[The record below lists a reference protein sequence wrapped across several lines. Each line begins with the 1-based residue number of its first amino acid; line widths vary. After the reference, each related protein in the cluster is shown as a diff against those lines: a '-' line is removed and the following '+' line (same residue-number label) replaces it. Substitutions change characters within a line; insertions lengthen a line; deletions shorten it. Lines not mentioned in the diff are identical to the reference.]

1 MRDKA
6 VAMLTALG
14 VAGAAD
20 DPLLD
25 MVLTNV
31 QWRIKNLS
39 NLSEIP
45 EGLESLAVSMAVGEY
60 LNMKKSS
67 GQLEGF
73 DLDAAA
79 VKSIQEGDTNIT
91 FALGEGS
98 STPEQRL
105 NSLID
110 YLINGRIGEIYRY
123 RRLVW

>member
-1 MRDKA
+1 MRDTA

-60 LNMKKSS
+60 LNMKKVS

-73 DLDAAA
+73 DLEAAI
-79 VKSIQEGDTNIT
+79 KQIQEGDTNT
-91 FALGEGS
+91 VFAIGDGNL
-98 STPEQRL
+98 TPEQRL

-110 YLINGRIGEIYRY
+110 YLTNGRSRELYRF
-123 RRLVW
+123 RKFVW

>member
-25 MVLTNV
+25 IVLNNV

-60 LNMKKSS
+60 LNMKKTV
-67 GQLEGF
+67 GQLTGF
-73 DLDAAA
+73 DLDAAI
-79 VKSIQEGDTNIT
+79 KQIQEGDTNT
-91 FALGEGS
+91 VFAIGEGS
-98 STPEQRL
+98 LTPEQRL
-105 NSLID
+105 NGLID
-110 YLINGRIGEIYRY
+110 YLINGRSDELYRF
-123 RRLVW
+123 RKLVW